1 MAVIMLI
8 LIINMMLSMT
18 LSLSMMFP
26 DEQNTPHHDI
36 RKFRL
41 VVEAMR

>member
-26 DEQNTPHHDI
+26 DEQNRPYHDI